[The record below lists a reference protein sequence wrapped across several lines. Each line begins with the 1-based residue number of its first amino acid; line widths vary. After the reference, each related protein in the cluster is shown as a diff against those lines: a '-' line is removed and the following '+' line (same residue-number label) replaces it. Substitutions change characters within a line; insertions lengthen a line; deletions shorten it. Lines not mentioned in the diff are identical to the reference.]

1 MPPKRPRGR
10 PDEGAREK
18 LVQAAMTLFIE
29 HDYEDVSTQDILR
42 SAGVSR
48 GALYHHFPGK
58 LDLFEA
64 VYERGESELVG
75 GLASL
80 MGEAT
85 GPFDAL
91 TRATHAYLVLCETS
105 PYLRR
110 IGLGQSQRVFG
121 WERWRRAAMRHGLGL
136 VIAMVGAAMDAGEL
150 TPRDPEL
157 TGQII
162 LAPLIE
168 GALLVLAADD
178 PAAVRAEVEDLIT
191 ALLRG
196 LRPAA

>member
-1 MPPKRPRGR
+1 M
-10 PDEGAREK
+10 A
-18 LVQAAMTLFIE
+18 LFIE
-29 HDYEDVSTQDILR
+29 HDYEHVSTEEILR
-42 SAGVSR
+42 RAGVSR

-64 VYERGESELVG
+64 VYDQGESDLVAE
-75 GLASL
+75 LASL

-85 GPFDAL
+85 GPLDAL
-91 TRATHAYLVLCETS
+91 TRSTHAYLVLCETS

-121 WERWRRAAMRHGLGL
+121 WERWRQAAMRHGLGL
-136 VIAMVGAAMDAGEL
+136 VVAMVAAAMDAGEL
-150 TPRDPEL
+150 ARRDPEL

-178 PAAVRAEVEDLIT
+178 PAAVRAEVEDLMA
-191 ALLRG
+191 ALLHG
-196 LRPAA
+196 LRLPQ